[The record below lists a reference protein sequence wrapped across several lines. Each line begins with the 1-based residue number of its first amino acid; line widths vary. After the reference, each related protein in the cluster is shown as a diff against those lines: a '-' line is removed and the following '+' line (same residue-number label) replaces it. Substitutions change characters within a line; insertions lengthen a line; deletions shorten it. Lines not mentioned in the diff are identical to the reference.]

1 VVGRR
6 GRRKTVCVRG
16 AYRAASRGRSSSP
29 LAAMDTPARTV
40 DSLRY
45 LELRMLLEEGGIP
58 LSDDQLARLAPY
70 LVPPRVVRAVAA
82 QLRTEASV
90 FARHKSTALA
100 FDHAFAKLVVGRA
113 DGESVLQDVER
124 YSSPELAIRTFLSGA
139 EGPHGS

>member
-1 VVGRR
+1 MRR
-6 GRRKTVCVRG
+6 GRRKTVCARG
-16 AYRAASRGRSSSP
+16 PDSAAQRGRSTSR

-45 LELRMLLEEGGIP
+45 LELRMLLEEGGVA

-90 FARHKSTALA
+90 FARRKATALA
-100 FDHAFAKLVVGRA
+100 LDHAFAKLVVGRA
-113 DGESVLQDVER
+113 DGNSALRDVER
-124 YSSPELAIRTFLSGA
+124 YSSPELAVRTFLSGA
-139 EGPHGS
+139 EDPHGS